1 MTSTSRIV
9 FFCDCHNF
17 GFLIRELGDSLFGF
31 MDDFYRRCGE
41 CIASRGGRIIKYL
54 GDSILAVF
62 PEDAAELAVAAGAC
76 ARAEY
81 AALVRALETD
91 VESDLEVGISCG
103 PVQEGITGHESFR
116 AFDVVGECVNQAA
129 MIGHHRGI
137 AVTGPVRAR
146 LSAAY
151 ETRPLEPLN
160 LKGAAEPLE
169 VWEIVSGWIDG
180 RPQG

>member
-1 MTSTSRIV
+1 MTSTVRIV

-17 GFLIRELGDSLFGF
+17 GFLARELGESLFEF

-62 PEDAAELAVAAGAC
+62 PEDAADAAVAAGAC

-81 AALVRALETD
+81 AALVKALETD
-91 VESDLEVGISCG
+91 VETDLEVGISCG
-103 PVQEGITGHESFR
+103 PVQEGIIGHESFR

-137 AVTGPVRAR
+137 AITEPVRTR
-146 LSAAY
+146 LSGAY
-151 ETRPLEPLN
+151 ETRPLQTLN
-160 LKGAAEPLE
+160 LKGSAEPVS
-169 VWEIVSGWIDG
+169 VWEVVSANA
-180 RPQG
+180 